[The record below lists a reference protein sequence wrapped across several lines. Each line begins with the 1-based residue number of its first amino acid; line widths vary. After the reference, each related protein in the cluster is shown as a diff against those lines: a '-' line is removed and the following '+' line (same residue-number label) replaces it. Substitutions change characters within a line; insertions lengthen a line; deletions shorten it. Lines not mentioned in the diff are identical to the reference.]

1 MRASNWVSKK
11 IFFITMKLNVW
22 GLVVGGLW
30 GWVDTLNIQKNTSC
44 YSVIVNI
51 TQRYHQLAASW
62 LYQQR
67 PTSVKV
73 VCKRPKLCGT
83 FNMHWTH
90 LLNTWPIVAAIEWN
104 FSVCFFLSL
113 QKQLWLACFK
123 TLYGALGLRN
133 CQGDKIPFLQRN
145 HLEKNQFTFPSTEC
159 AWVCVTR
166 SFGTK

>member
-90 LLNTWPIVAAIEWN
+90 LKIHDRSSPL
-104 FSVCFFLSL
+104 LS
-113 QKQLWLACFK
+113 
-123 TLYGALGLRN
+123 
-133 CQGDKIPFLQRN
+133 
-145 HLEKNQFTFPSTEC
+145 ETFPFVFFSRCKNSCDLRVSRHCMGRWDWEIVK
-159 AWVCVTR
+159 ATR
-166 SFGTK
+166 FPFCRETI